1 MRALQTIASALRG
14 DEASRRLGLT
24 HATFG
29 LPWSPPEGADMLA
42 YSLGHADGVSRR
54 LCCGGERAEPERPQ

>member
-14 DEASRRLGLT
+14 DQKSRELGLM
-24 HATFG
+24 HAAFG
-29 LPWSPPEGADMLA
+29 LPWCCPEGADMLA

-54 LCCGGERAEPERPQ
+54 LCCGGERAEPEKPQ